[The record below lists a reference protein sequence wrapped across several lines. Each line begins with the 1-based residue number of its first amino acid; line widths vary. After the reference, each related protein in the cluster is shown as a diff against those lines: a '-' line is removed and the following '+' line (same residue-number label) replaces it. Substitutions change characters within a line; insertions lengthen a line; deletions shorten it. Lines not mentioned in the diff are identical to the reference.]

1 MWYGGQIGDIFR
13 IINSSTMRYRRVIKA
28 LPEPK
33 SKKVKNNSGKFSNVT
48 ANKYYKAHNSVIQML
63 LDRQRESESDSK
75 LDSSLILNKFRKS
88 YENVQTYFTQDNLY
102 EMNIGEHETIMNKR
116 GKRMFVLYLKR
127 NDDRML
133 GNKKSAFYSMAQD
146 TINEIIDI
154 YNADSSGIRNMSHL
168 NKPDIN
174 KPYSVDSVAC
184 ARRIEVIVIFNNDG
198 NITPVTTKIPSIPY
212 MQFIALQSI
221 PMPLPQHIEQPEFTI
236 LNPLN
241 SSDREEIRD
250 IYNMQGLKLD
260 TTKTLLD
267 YNIKANTK
275 LLFL

>member
-1 MWYGGQIGDIFR
+1 MKLIITTPPNTLLKGDGIDSIDPTITVQTLIDNIIKGYPDLDREGHCLIIDHNEQFSRIYDNDPMNMWYGGQIGDIFR

-146 TINEIIDI
+146 TINEIIDLVSLF
-154 YNADSSGIRNMSHL
+154 DRL
-168 NKPDIN
+168 
-174 KPYSVDSVAC
+174 
-184 ARRIEVIVIFNNDG
+184 
-198 NITPVTTKIPSIPY
+198 
-212 MQFIALQSI
+212 
-221 PMPLPQHIEQPEFTI
+221 FT
-236 LNPLN
+236 
-241 SSDREEIRD
+241 
-250 IYNMQGLKLD
+250 
-260 TTKTLLD
+260 
-267 YNIKANTK
+267 
-275 LLFL
+275 F